1 MQSITNVR
9 SALELNIAK
18 LKDFKGSKKEEKS
31 VVEEMN
37 NTYGETMGYFS
48 SVSEW
53 YEALIKNSEKYCRQM
68 VAEAKA
74 RSLANQIAN
83 IEEENRVIGQNIVND
98 KYSKENEKRKQI
110 ISTGTSIYGGV
121 QTYESEIEGTSE
133 LDKARDAM
141 QENYNRIND
150 LKKEMEKAIQ
160 EAGSIVFDV
169 TGSLNPNKNDTN
181 SVNKELQLIANP
193 NTLKDLQNNVS
204 FYSQEILKA
213 DMSNEALVKSLFRMK
228 EEAEKAVSAFNLL
241 KYEKPDDLSREISS
255 VLSDTEHFKKLL
267 ESLNGME
274 IDLNINTDPIDKI
287 KESMELSDNISK
299 IAGAVDQLGQS
310 MAGLAGE
317 SKAMQTAMAGVSV
330 AAAIA
335 QLIAVM
341 VKKLSESFTIWGFIA
356 GTIAGTAAVVSA
368 ITQLKSVAAFA
379 QGGIVSGP
387 TMALVGEYA
396 GAQNNPEVIAPLDKL
411 RSMMQPAGFDGGLVH
426 FKIEGRDLVGVI
438 KKENDHSR
446 RS

>member
-160 EAGSIVFDV
+160 EAQQSVKEYKYFQIEKKRIYLCHLRWMRSESTARVETTGSIQ
-169 TGSLNPNKNDTN
+169 K
-181 SVNKELQLIANP
+181 
-193 NTLKDLQNNVS
+193 
-204 FYSQEILKA
+204 
-213 DMSNEALVKSLFRMK
+213 
-228 EEAEKAVSAFNLL
+228 
-241 KYEKPDDLSREISS
+241 
-255 VLSDTEHFKKLL
+255 
-267 ESLNGME
+267 
-274 IDLNINTDPIDKI
+274 
-287 KESMELSDNISK
+287 
-299 IAGAVDQLGQS
+299 
-310 MAGLAGE
+310 
-317 SKAMQTAMAGVSV
+317 
-330 AAAIA
+330 
-335 QLIAVM
+335 
-341 VKKLSESFTIWGFIA
+341 
-356 GTIAGTAAVVSA
+356 
-368 ITQLKSVAAFA
+368 
-379 QGGIVSGP
+379 
-387 TMALVGEYA
+387 
-396 GAQNNPEVIAPLDKL
+396 
-411 RSMMQPAGFDGGLVH
+411 
-426 FKIEGRDLVGVI
+426 
-438 KKENDHSR
+438 HS
-446 RS
+446 